1 MNVAAQPVSK
11 CFSGKT
17 IEKDYEGCFTN
28 TPQWQKLILE
38 LTQTA
43 HEKALALKQ
52 LLCETGLNIITAES
66 LTAGLMASTLIDV
79 PGMGLHVYGG
89 FIVYDTDAKRHWLD
103 VDTPGVYSTTTAIQM
118 VLGALT
124 NSRAMVAVSVTG
136 NAMTTPE
143 NTDKLGDVF
152 IGVAIRGVQA
162 VAKKAR
168 YCRTFE
174 RIKPLCQSINDIQTR
189 GKYPALCDVTVVSR
203 AIRLLTTI
211 EAFDYTIETIN
222 KVKQES
228 DDTGGLE
235 NTLGKMTSLNR
246 DKDTKYTCCNEPSDI
261 IRRYTNQ
268 QNSNQKSTAK
278 CACPEATDPD
288 ATITHVIKTHTSST
302 FTNS

>member
-17 IEKDYEGCFTN
+17 IEKDDEGCFTN

-152 IGVAIRGVQA
+152 IGVAIVGSKQLQKKLDIVEHSRGSNHFVN
-162 VAKKAR
+162 R
-168 YCRTFE
+168 
-174 RIKPLCQSINDIQTR
+174 S
-189 GKYPALCDVTVVSR
+189 
-203 AIRLLTTI
+203 
-211 EAFDYTIETIN
+211 
-222 KVKQES
+222 
-228 DDTGGLE
+228 
-235 NTLGKMTSLNR
+235 MTSRHEVNIQLYV
-246 DKDTKYTCCNEPSDI
+246 T
-261 IRRYTNQ
+261 
-268 QNSNQKSTAK
+268 
-278 CACPEATDPD
+278 
-288 ATITHVIKTHTSST
+288 
-302 FTNS
+302 